1 MGPETLEGC
10 RLLATDSGLLIPA
23 SCEAGVKAMPATCN
37 FAEWLHNPTS
47 TSPVL
52 GGTETYQQRYDC
64 KLAGHAAL
72 RLQNADDAKEDP
84 NGLPGT
90 MCYTCNCWPIQ
101 QSQQVAYTPL
111 FRFLGLAGM
120 GLACSSRSAA
130 KYC

>member
-10 RLLATDSGLLIPA
+10 RLLATDSGLLMPA
-23 SCEAGVKAMPATCN
+23 SCEAGVKAMPATCS
-37 FAEWLHNPTS
+37 FAVWLHNPILS
-47 TSPVL
+47 SPV
-52 GGTETYQQRYDC
+52 GGTETCQQRYDC

-90 MCYTCNCWPIQ
+90 MCYTGNCCPIK
-101 QSQQVAYTPL
+101 QSQEVAYIPL
-111 FRFLGLAGM
+111 FRFLGIAGM

-130 KYC
+130 KHC